1 MARFAQSNVFKAL
14 AAVRFAAFHSA
25 ALCLFA
31 RRAGRPGSFNKAHHS
46 PRFRKREEI
55 VEVILKASPKA
66 EGFCAGLARRTKLA

>member
-1 MARFAQSNVFKAL
+1 MARFANRMFSRPWRPFC
-14 AAVRFAAFHSA
+14 FAAFHSA